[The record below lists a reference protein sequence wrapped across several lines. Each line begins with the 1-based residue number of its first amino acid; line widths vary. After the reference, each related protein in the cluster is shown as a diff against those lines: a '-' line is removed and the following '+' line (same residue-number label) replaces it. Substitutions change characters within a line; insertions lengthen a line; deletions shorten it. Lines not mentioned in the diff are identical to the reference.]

1 MSVTKIIYGSFFMA
15 LGVVLPIGFHLL
27 QFGGFIFLPM
37 HIPVLLAGFILGG
50 KYGLL
55 VGLLTPILSHL
66 FTGMPPMS
74 PPMLPMMIVELSCY
88 GLAAGILYRDGRNI
102 YVALIG
108 AMIFGRIGA
117 GVILYLGT
125 LFLGFHIPVWAFIA
139 GGIMKGIP
147 GIVIQL
153 FIIPVLV
160 RTWEKYN
167 QAGTIRGS

>member
-1 MSVTKIIYGSFFMA
+1 MSGTKTIYGSFFLA
-15 LGVVLPIGFHLL
+15 LGVVLPIGFHLF

-55 VGLLTPILSHL
+55 VGLLTPIISHL
-66 FTGMPPMS
+66 FTGMPPLS
-74 PPMLPMMIVELSCY
+74 PPVLPMMIVELACY
-88 GLAAGILYRDGRNI
+88 GLAAGLLYRNGRNI

-117 GVILYLGT
+117 GSALYLGAV
-125 LFLGFHIPVWAFIA
+125 FLGLDIPIWAIVS
-139 GGIMKGIP
+139 GGIVKGIP

-167 QAGTIRGS
+167 QAGAIRGS